1 MKNTIVFALAAGVG
15 SLVLASAA
23 SADVSLSVDV
33 TYLGSAGGTS
43 QADVAT
49 YRLYANMDA
58 GWRVDAV
65 YGNEANPLSIH
76 AADGSSFYQNA
87 FGGNTSLNINP
98 ALLGAFASLAYDTW
112 VTIGSED
119 MNGGLNA
126 LNTVGDMFGNF
137 VETSNGSWFVTPD
150 DAQGA
155 EVGGRV
161 LLGQF
166 SVLNGTGD
174 LNTDFSSMT
183 VSLQG
188 KDANGDTW
196 NVGSLDALPA
206 PGALALLGVA
216 GLVARRRRK

>member
-23 SADVSLSVDV
+23 SADVGLSVDMIH
-33 TYLGSAGGTS
+33 LGNTGGVGG
-43 QADVAT
+43 QAADVAT
-49 YRLYANMDA
+49 YRVYANMDA
-58 GWRVDAV
+58 GWRLDAV
-65 YGNEANPLSIH
+65 YGNAENPLGIH
-76 AADGSSFYQNA
+76 AADGSSFYQNT
-87 FGGNTSLNINP
+87 FGGDTSMMINPGLLAVFTSLV
-98 ALLGAFASLAYDTW
+98 YDSW
-112 VTIGSED
+112 VTIGLTDST
-119 MNGGLNA
+119 GNA
-126 LNTVGDMFGNF
+126 LNTVGDTFDNF

-150 DAQGA
+150 DAQGE

-166 SVLNGTGD
+166 SVLNGSGD
-174 LNTDFSSMT
+174 LATDFSTMT

-196 NVGSLDALPA
+196 NVGSLNAIPA

-216 GLVARRRRK
+216 GLVARRRRR